1 MSLRRFSK
9 QIEVGC
15 DEAGRGSLSGPVVA
29 AAVILPQDFINDEL
43 NDSKKLT
50 HTKRDKLNNIIL
62 DEALACEVGIV
73 KPKKIDEINIL
84 NASILAMHKA
94 LEKIDIDF
102 NLILIDGPYFK
113 SFKNKKHQC
122 IIRGDSKFYAI
133 AAASIIAKTYRDNLM
148 KKIHDKFPEYMWCQ
162 NKGYPTKEHKR
173 AIKKHGPSIHH
184 RRSFKLIDKQMSLKI

>member
-50 HTKRDKLNNIIL
+50 HAKRDKLNNIIL

-148 KKIHDKFPEYMWCQ
+148 KKIHDKMTEIITVFRILGWFQTFYFY
-162 NKGYPTKEHKR
+162 YP
-173 AIKKHGPSIHH
+173 
-184 RRSFKLIDKQMSLKI
+184 KIYY

>member
-50 HTKRDKLNNIIL
+50 HAKRDKLNNIIL

>member
-50 HTKRDKLNNIIL
+50 HAKRDKLNNIIL

-162 NKGYPTKEHKR
+162 NKGYPTKEHKK